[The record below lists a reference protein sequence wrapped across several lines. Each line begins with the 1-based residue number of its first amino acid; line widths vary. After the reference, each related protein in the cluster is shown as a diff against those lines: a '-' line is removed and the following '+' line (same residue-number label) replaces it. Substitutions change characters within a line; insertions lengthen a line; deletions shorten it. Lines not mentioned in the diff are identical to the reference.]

1 MTKSAVSRGL
11 GYIYGRNP
19 QWKTSF
25 FVQWIYR
32 MNLKLIL
39 LTQLSVTAVVMATIV
54 LVLQQRKP
62 IFKSF
67 QAINAIDSDAGSK
80 DSGTGVFL

>member
-1 MTKSAVSRGL
+1 
-11 GYIYGRNP
+11 
-19 QWKTSF
+19 
-25 FVQWIYR
+25 

-39 LTQLSVTAVVMATIV
+39 LTPLSVTTVVMATIV

-62 IFKSF
+62 IFKSL
-67 QAINAIDSDAGSK
+67 QAINAIDSDAGSE